1 MDNKKVLPKL
11 REILEQER
19 DRVKEEAERRA
30 TFKGELLVV
39 KNNVGVIDTRKLPE
53 GTLLGFVDGETIHEL
68 GYVIRSGNYQVV
80 KLIQTPEKGQLR
92 LIVMENLISY
102 DLQLDILDRY
112 IDGDLPQVYTSA
124 SMGNINGLDKY
135 QGIAAATS
143 LELPD
148 NHLLLVI
155 GPPGTGKTEFISR
168 AAEIA
173 SKKGIRVLIASH
185 TNRAV
190 DNAIEKLETSRAI
203 RVGNPSRISSTVMD
217 YSLEKK
223 VLSKLQV
230 EDDDPEEVAEYYSK
244 NSKKIEQEMLKT
256 LNSTPIVGSTLIK
269 SAIYPMNEQEFDL
282 VFIDESSQA
291 LVSAALLAIQKG
303 KKFVMVGDPYQL
315 SPVLRFSNRSS
326 QYSAF
331 NFFYSL
337 KPHAVWLRNHYRS
350 NPQIIDFAA
359 RYVYKRA
366 IRAHEVC
373 KGIRLNIGS
382 TNPVLSPH
390 IPVVFL
396 NVDGSEQGKGSK
408 YNPREAEV
416 TATLCEELELHGVK
430 ADDIGVITPYV
441 KQKELI
447 STRTNV
453 EVNTIDGFQGRE
465 KDVIILSLTATKD
478 LRFASDP
485 RRLNV
490 AVTRARKKLI
500 VIGNEKSFMI
510 PQNKKLLAYKLYK
523 YAGQNRGVINANTT
537 NL

>member
-1 MDNKKVLPKL
+1 MDNQKVLLKL

-19 DRVKEEAERRA
+19 NRVREEVEKRA
-30 TFKGELLVV
+30 TFEGELLAV
-39 KNNVGVIDTRKLPE
+39 KNNIGVIDTRKLPE
-53 GTLLGFVDGETIHEL
+53 GTLLGFMDSESIHEL

-80 KLIQTPEKGQLR
+80 KLIQTPEKQKLK

-112 IDGDLPQVYTSA
+112 MDEELPRVYTSA
-124 SMGNINGLDKY
+124 SIGNMNGLDKY
-135 QGIAAATS
+135 QSIAAATS

-148 NHLLLVI
+148 DHLLMVI
-155 GPPGTGKTEFISR
+155 GPPGTGKTEFISK
-168 AAEIA
+168 AAETA
-173 SKKGIRVLIASH
+173 SKKGMRVLIASH

-190 DNAIEKLETSRAI
+190 DNAIEKLGTSRAI
-203 RVGNPSRISSTVMD
+203 RVGNPSRISSSVMD
-217 YSLEKK
+217 YSLERNALK
-223 VLSKLQV
+223 KLQMD
-230 EDDDPEEVAEYYSK
+230 EDDPEDVAEYYSK

-269 SAIYPMNEQEFDL
+269 SAIYPMNEQTFDL

-291 LVSAALLAIQKG
+291 LVSAALLAMQKG
-303 KKFVMVGDPYQL
+303 KRFVMVGDPYQL
-315 SPVLRFSNRSS
+315 SPVLKFSKKPS

-337 KPHAVWLRNHYRS
+337 EPKAVWLRNHYRS

-359 RYVYKRA
+359 KYIYKKA
-366 IRAHEVC
+366 IKAHEVC
-373 KGIRLNIGS
+373 KDIRLNIGS
-382 TNPVLSPH
+382 TNPVISPQL
-390 IPVVFL
+390 PVVFL
-396 NVDGSEQGKGSK
+396 NVNGSDEGKGSK
-408 YNPREAEV
+408 HNPREAEV
-416 TATLCEELELHGVK
+416 TATLCEDLELHGIR
-430 ADDIGVITPYV
+430 ADAIGVITPYV

-447 STRTNV
+447 SKKTDV

-490 AVTRARKKLI
+490 AITRARKKLI
-500 VIGNEKSFMI
+500 VLGNEKSFMI
-510 PQNKKLLAYKLYK
+510 PQNKKLLVYKLYK
-523 YAGQNRGVINANTT
+523 YAGQNGGVLNADSY
-537 NL
+537 